1 MIIGKILELSGI
13 EKIQL
18 LKNKFSIIIN
28 AKATIQKKL
37 IISSLFWGLYL
48 TYEELKLKYLE
59 HLIRAY
65 ARLYLTYEELKPLDL
80 ILASA
85 LSDVFISYL

>member
-1 MIIGKILELSGI
+1 MIIGKMLELSGI

-28 AKATIQKKL
+28 AKATIQKNL

-48 TYEELKLKYLE
+48 TYEELKL
-59 HLIRAY
+59 H
-65 ARLYLTYEELKPLDL
+65 
-80 ILASA
+80 
-85 LSDVFISYL
+85 